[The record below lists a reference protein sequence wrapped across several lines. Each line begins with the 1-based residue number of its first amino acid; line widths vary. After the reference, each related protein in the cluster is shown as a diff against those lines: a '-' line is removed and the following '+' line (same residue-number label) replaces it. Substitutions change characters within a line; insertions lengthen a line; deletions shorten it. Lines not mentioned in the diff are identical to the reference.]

1 MTVIA
6 AVTGLTDNIASMHVL
21 DASDTNATEMDE
33 TIRHIDHQASIGFL
47 VMMYMFVACYALTWG
62 PAGWIY
68 PTELYSQ
75 GERYIIIPI

>member
-6 AVTGLTDNIASMHVL
+6 ALTGLTDNIASMHVL
-21 DASDTNATEMDE
+21 DATTSDPTEVDEATRQ
-33 TIRHIDHQASIGFL
+33 INHQASIGFL

-75 GERYIIIPI
+75 GKKIHHHTP